1 VSSANR
7 RGILA
12 LVAGMA
18 AFSVNDVMMKFVT
31 LRFPIGEVMFIRGI
45 MTVALMGAAVI
56 ALGYVRQVRFAL
68 TGRIIL
74 RSIFEA
80 TAVVCFVVA
89 LVHMKLADLS
99 AVFLVAP
106 LLLTA
111 LSVWFY
117 QEIVGWR
124 RWVAI
129 AVGFAG
135 TLFIVKPTPAAFD
148 VWALFGLAAALG
160 SALRDL
166 VTRRIDPHVPTI
178 IIALMALIA
187 VTLMGLLM
195 GFFEE
200 WRPMPASDVLCLA
213 VAAIFVGIAFCLMVI
228 AFRGADTGVVAPFRY
243 AFLLWAM
250 LAGYLAFGEVPDR
263 WAFVGG
269 ALVVGSG
276 LYALRREAVRQH
288 AKEG

>member
-1 VSSANR
+1 
-7 RGILA
+7 
-12 LVAGMA
+12 MA
-18 AFSVNDVMMKFVT
+18 AFSVNDVMVKYVT

-45 MTVALMGAAVI
+45 MTVALMGAAVV
-56 ALGYVRQVRFAL
+56 ALGYAQQLRFAL

-74 RSIFEA
+74 RSSLE
-80 TAVVCFVVA
+80 TVAVVCFIVA
-89 LVHMKLADLS
+89 LVHMKLGDLS

-111 LSVWFY
+111 LSVWVY
-117 QEIVGWR
+117 KEVVGWR

-148 VWALFGLAAALG
+148 VWALVGLAAALFA
-160 SALRDL
+160 ALRDL
-166 VTRRIDPHVPTI
+166 VTRRIDPATPSIVV
-178 IIALMALIA
+178 ALMALIA
-187 VTLMGLLM
+187 VTLTGLLL
-195 GFFEE
+195 GLFEE
-200 WRPMPASDVLCLA
+200 WRPMPASDVLRLA
-213 VAAIFVGIAFCLMVI
+213 IAAVFIGIAFSLMVI
-228 AFRGADTGVVAPFRY
+228 AFRGAETGVVAPFRY

-250 LAGYLAFGEVPDR
+250 LAGYLAFGEVPDG

-276 LYALRREAVRQH
+276 LYALHREAVRQH
-288 AKEG
+288 ATEG